1 MSKNCKSGF
10 TMLELMVV
18 IIIIGILS
26 SLAYAGMNALIQT
39 NKAKEVAREITSFVE
54 RAIAEGKMR
63 QKPVIIS
70 LTNGNELKAVTDENP
85 PVTIITKTLANG
97 FSANSGV
104 PDGCG
109 NDFHNSVT
117 SENKIGISGVS
128 GSGCFVACF
137 GTTYCGSAVK
147 SSDKNKF
154 VAKVKRPSTGWE
166 AL

>member
-1 MSKNCKSGF
+1 MSKNFKSGF
-10 TMLELMVV
+10 TMIELMVV

-63 QKPVIIS
+63 QQTVTIS
-70 LTNGNELKAVTDENP
+70 LNGSTLQAGET
-85 PVTIITKTLANG
+85 TKTLASG
-97 FSANSGV
+97 FSANTSNL
-104 PDGCG
+104 PDGCVT
-109 NDFHNSVT
+109 NFNSGVT

-137 GTTYCGSAVK
+137 GNYCGSAVK
-147 SSDKNKF
+147 SPEKNKF

-166 AL
+166 DL

>member
-39 NKAKEVAREITSFVE
+39 NRAKEVAREITSFVE

-85 PVTIITKTLANG
+85 PATIITKTLANG
-97 FSANSGV
+97 FSANSNF
-104 PDGCG
+104 PDNCES
-109 NDFHNSVT
+109 NTPNSVK

-128 GSGCFVACF
+128 GWGCFAACF
-137 GTTYCGSAVK
+137 SGYCGSAIK
-147 SSDKNKF
+147 SPDKNKF